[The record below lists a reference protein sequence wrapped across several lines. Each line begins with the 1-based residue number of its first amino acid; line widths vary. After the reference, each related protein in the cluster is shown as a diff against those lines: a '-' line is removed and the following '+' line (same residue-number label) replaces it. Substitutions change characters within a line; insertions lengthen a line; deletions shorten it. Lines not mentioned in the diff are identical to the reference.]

1 MTWSLAPCLPTNLRV
16 LPKYYTLNPKFH
28 HLTLVFWDTIY
39 KLEITCS
46 IIADCCIT
54 SMPRIMYI
62 EAMQVTFT
70 HQGYTEGLS
79 LSLIDHSYPET
90 LKCIDTYFTYKGW
103 VMTNKSCQVQETTSD
118 KLLTGNLQAPA
129 RKLRLEDVS
138 MNCKCVKMNTNVK

>member
-1 MTWSLAPCLPTNLRV
+1 MRPISSPPDMWSLAPCLPTACPTKIL
-16 LPKYYTLNPKFH
+16 H

-70 HQGYTEGLS
+70 HQGYTEAGVV
-79 LSLIDHSYPET
+79 T
-90 LKCIDTYFTYKGW
+90 
-103 VMTNKSCQVQETTSD
+103 KS
-118 KLLTGNLQAPA
+118 N
-129 RKLRLEDVS
+129 
-138 MNCKCVKMNTNVK
+138 

>member
-1 MTWSLAPCLPTNLRV
+1 MSFYLFKVVFEKYHNQINSIEFSETYFFSTWHVVSGTLSPNNFACPTKIL
-16 LPKYYTLNPKFH
+16 H

-70 HQGYTEGLS
+70 HQGYTEAGVVTKS
-79 LSLIDHSYPET
+79 NWPLIPWNFEMHWYIFYLQRLGDDEQVLPVFKRQHQTSY
-90 LKCIDTYFTYKGW
+90 
-103 VMTNKSCQVQETTSD
+103 
-118 KLLTGNLQAPA
+118 
-129 RKLRLEDVS
+129 
-138 MNCKCVKMNTNVK
+138 